1 MPSEDFSLF
10 SILRLQPRVVE
21 TQHTDLDISEYSY
34 PQAMSSNSSGTFLF
48 SQTGPST
55 DPSGSVWDAT
65 TVEGPQNFFADQ
77 GEAEEYSF
85 TMGHYSGRSH
95 MDATDDFQSTWLPA
109 AAAAGGDK
117 THKSEPMRRISSR
130 GSASSHRITKA
141 STSKSRPRF
150 AVQASGFDITG
161 NASTLADGS
170 LGQTR
175 VMDPSFLY
183 QPSSGLTT
191 SPEMLYAQMDGLPTN
206 GLGFNDFIS
215 TQHVEPS
222 SISLDFETSM
232 SGGSP
237 AESWDNLSEVT
248 TPPRDDTWP
257 LAMQHSPLTS
267 VSSASPNIQAL
278 DSFSLSSQPMM
289 APVDLDGSAATV
301 VADDQS
307 SVNGWPSRRPIS
319 DGETARDHPLYKS
332 ACPSA
337 DGLYHCPWEGESSCN
352 HKPEKLKCNYE

>member
-1 MPSEDFSLF
+1 M
-10 SILRLQPRVVE
+10 E
-21 TQHTDLDISEYSY
+21 TQHTDLHTSEYSY
-34 PQAMSSNSSGTFLF
+34 PQTMSSNSSGTFLF

-77 GEAEEYSF
+77 GDAEEYSF
-85 TMGHYSGRSH
+85 TMGHYPGRSH
-95 MDATDDFQSTWLPA
+95 MDATDDFQSTWMPA
-109 AAAAGGDK
+109 TAAAGGDK

-130 GSASSHRITKA
+130 GSASGHRVTKV
-141 STSKSRPRF
+141 SSNKSRSRF
-150 AVQASGFDITG
+150 ATTASGAAQASSAFDITG
-161 NASTLADGS
+161 NASTLAEGT
-170 LGQTR
+170 LGQGR
-175 VMDPSFLY
+175 VMNPQYLY
-183 QPSSGLTT
+183 QPSSGMTT
-191 SPEMLYAQMDGLPTN
+191 SPEMLYAHMDGLPTN
-206 GLGFNDFIS
+206 GLAFNDFIS

-237 AESWDNLSEVT
+237 AESWDNLSEIT

-257 LAMQHSPLTS
+257 LAMHNSPMTS

-278 DSFSLSSQPMM
+278 DSFSLSAQPMM
-289 APVDLDGSAATV
+289 APVDLDGSATTV
-301 VADDQS
+301 VADDQG
-307 SVNGWPSRRPIS
+307 SVNGWPSRRPTN